1 MKEDKGLTQAIRKPH
16 AQEFKGDALGLA
28 QRIGVPAAAK
38 ELGLQSCQLYGWRSK
53 ARGQASQPDVE
64 RAQAT
69 EITWLKR
76 QLAAQAEELAIVQKV
91 ATYFA
96 KSLK

>member
-38 ELGLQSCQLYGWRSK
+38 ELGLNSSQLYGWRSK
-53 ARGQASQPDVE
+53 AQG
-64 RAQAT
+64 
-69 EITWLKR
+69 
-76 QLAAQAEELAIVQKV
+76 
-91 ATYFA
+91 
-96 KSLK
+96 